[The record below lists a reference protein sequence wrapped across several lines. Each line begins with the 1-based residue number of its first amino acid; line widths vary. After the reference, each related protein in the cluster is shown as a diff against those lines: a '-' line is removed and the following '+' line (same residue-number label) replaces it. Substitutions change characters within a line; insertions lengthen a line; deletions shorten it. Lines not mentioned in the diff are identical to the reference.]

1 MKKIVFTAVLIM
13 FLTQSCGI
21 YKTYVNL
28 SRLKFKLSSATNIQV
43 AGINVAGKTKLSDFS
58 AMELLTLS
66 SNVSKGTLP
75 ITFTLNIDAKNPNDG
90 TGGFASTNASITS
103 FPYRL
108 NINDKEI
115 LSGNIGNPI
124 SVPGT
129 GQVTTIPLQITFDL
143 AQSFSNGSYQDLV
156 NIAMQIMGLG
166 NGNSSI
172 QLYARPTVGTSIGN
186 ITYPSELK
194 IVDADFSN

>member
-1 MKKIVFTAVLIM
+1 M